1 MRETFRVDLLGP
13 DLVILLFRLDN
24 IETKLFVELD
34 GRLVVNLDMQKD
46 GGEIAVILHNI
57 EDMLQ
62 HLCADSKTPVGGQT
76 AECHDI

>member
-1 MRETFRVDLLGP
+1 M
-13 DLVILLFRLDN
+13 LFRLDD